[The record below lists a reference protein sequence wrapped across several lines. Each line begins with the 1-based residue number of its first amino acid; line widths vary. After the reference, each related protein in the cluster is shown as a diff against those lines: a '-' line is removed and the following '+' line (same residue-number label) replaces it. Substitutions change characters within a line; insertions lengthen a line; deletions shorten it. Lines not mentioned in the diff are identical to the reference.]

1 MDSNELCSKPS
12 AISSR
17 HSWWGL
23 EKENPAKIQ
32 ITPYYTDKVG
42 KRQGKGLWG
51 TRVRTAE
58 RDVEGQ
64 SDYLLYFSMSDLPPV
79 FLSVRE
85 RPVVGQETWSKSD
98 MLGQTGSMRELCS
111 VMGMYFGGSSFEFS
125 WDPLGF
131 YWFV

>member
-1 MDSNELCSKPS
+1 M
-12 AISSR
+12 
-17 HSWWGL
+17 
-23 EKENPAKIQ
+23 
-32 ITPYYTDKVG
+32 
-42 KRQGKGLWG
+42 
-51 TRVRTAE
+51 
-58 RDVEGQ
+58 EGQ